1 MLTTYTTDGSQTVF
15 TFDWPYLDRTHV
27 FVTVNEAPRPF
38 VWVDDYTLKITT
50 TFGDPF
56 ESGLTL
62 KIFRATPD
70 VVSFAEFK
78 DNSNLTADD
87 LNRARLQVL
96 FLIQE
101 RSGGIAGYVGQ
112 AIQSVTND
120 LQSISGALG
129 DLQYIRGVLEAG
141 LQTLDDL
148 QASITRI
155 DNGAKSLQDQIDAE
169 IKERV
174 DAGAILTTQVNTL
187 SSTVDNR
194 LTTFSSQ
201 VQLLQS
207 SNDILAN
214 KQDVLEAK
222 FDNLDLT
229 PLDPT
234 DDRDDALIAASII
247 STAVTGVKLDL
258 AQKQQIEA
266 YAHDISTLEATIDQ
280 NWIDAQALVQTERE
294 ARVEAD
300 TNVAGQISAITEQ
313 ITTLQSTVDDN
324 IAQVVQTM
332 QTQVDTINGKVTNLN
347 AQYVLKVQVQR
358 TDGRPV
364 VAGIG
369 LAATSN
375 GDVTNSEII
384 LTANRLLFVD
394 PAAPD
399 GVVKPIFESGLVDGA
414 NTFVIP
420 ANVLGDKK
428 YPGRLLVDGAIDTR
442 TLAANAVTADK
453 IVAGAISTDKLQVG
467 LGVNLLQ
474 FSEMFEGGGDLGGAR
489 GWHYSSSP
497 NRDISVGFS
506 VAQARIAFPTY
517 NVVGGNTSYMLST
530 WTNGVTDLSGYE
542 FVYSDAVPVVGG
554 SWYECST
561 YFQNARCEADIGIM
575 WLDGNGAQIA
585 SSGFKG
591 AAGFSS
597 AYSANGQGAGFALSQ
612 YGRMGGRAQAPG
624 TAVSARLAIRKG
636 FHAAADGNSYLF
648 WVKPM
653 LAQTFSNTSV
663 LSPYS
668 PGGLGTTITPYGI
681 STPSL
686 SALSATIGLLRTSAS
701 GQRLEIDSNQIR
713 VYDAN
718 NVQRVLFGV
727 W

>member
-38 VWVDDYTLKITT
+38 AWVDDHTLKITT
-50 TFGDPF
+50 MFGEPF
-56 ESGLTL
+56 DSGLTL

-78 DNSNLTADD
+78 DNSNLTAED

-120 LQSISGALG
+120 LQSISGALS
-129 DLQYIRGVLEAG
+129 DLEYIRGVLEAG
-141 LQTLDDL
+141 LQTLDEL

-169 IKERV
+169 ITERV
-174 DAGAILTTQVNTL
+174 ALGATLTQRVDDL
-187 SSTVDNR
+187 SSDVDGR
-194 LTTFSSQ
+194 LTSFKSQ

-207 SNDILAN
+207 STDILAN

-222 FDNLDLT
+222 VDSIDLT
-229 PLDPT
+229 P
-234 DDRDDALIAASII
+234 DDHSDDDDSLIAASII
-247 STAVTGVKLDL
+247 NTAVTGVKMDF

-266 YAHDISTLEATIDQ
+266 YAHDISTLEATVDQ
-280 NWIDAQALVQTERE
+280 NWIDAEALVQTERT

-300 TNVAGQISAITEQ
+300 LNVAGQISAITEQ

-324 IAQVVQTM
+324 IAQVVQDM
-332 QTQVDTINGKVTNLN
+332 QTKVDTINGKVTNLN
-347 AQYVLKVQVQR
+347 AQYTLKVQVQR

-375 GDVTNSEII
+375 NNVTNSEII

-442 TLAANAVTADK
+442 TLAANSVTADK
-453 IVAGAISTDKLQVG
+453 IVAGQITTDKLQVG
-467 LGVNLLQ
+467 NGLNQCLY
-474 FSEMFEGGGDLGGAR
+474 SEMYEAGGDYGGPR
-489 GWHYSSSP
+489 GWHY
-497 NRDISVGFS
+497 
-506 VAQARIAFPTY
+506 AA
-517 NVVGGNTSYMLST
+517 VGGRDLNSAFSTAVARLGNPGYNLTNGGTSYMFST
-530 WTNGVTDLSGYE
+530 WTNGGTDVSQFYE
-542 FVYSDAVPVVGG
+542 FTYSELIPILA
-554 SWYECST
+554 STWYEVSA
-561 YFQNARCEADIGIM
+561 YIQNHRCESDIGVF
-575 WLDGNGAQIA
+575 WYDYNQAQV
-585 SSGFKG
+585 SSTGFK
-591 AAGFSS
+591 ANASFW
-597 AYSANGQGAGFALSQ
+597 ATYSQFAQGGGQALAL
-612 YGRMGGRAQAPG
+612 YGRLGGKVLAPANA
-624 TAVSARLAIRKG
+624 TYARVVIRKG
-636 FHAAADGNSYLF
+636 FHSAADANSFLF
-648 WVKPM
+648 WTRPM
-653 LAQTFSNTSV
+653 LAQTYSNTSV
-663 LSPYS
+663 LAPYQ
-668 PGGLGTTITPYGI
+668 PNGLGTFITPQGI

-686 SALSATIGLLRTSAS
+686 SALSATIGLLRTAGS
-701 GQRLEIDSNQIR
+701 GARMELESNQLR
-713 VYDAN
+713 VYDGN
-718 NVQRVLFGV
+718 NVLRVRLGI